1 MVLKVYDMKINLIGK
16 MLCSPRCIASR
27 TKIKVALKQLK
38 DWFNQP
44 SYDKYMGSQSIDER
58 IRQQSL
64 KYESYRF
71 PHIF

>member
-1 MVLKVYDMKINLIGK
+1 MMQVYDMKINFLEK
-16 MLCSPRCIASR
+16 MLCSPRSLAGR
-27 TKIKVALKQLK
+27 AKIKVALKQLR

-44 SYDKYMGSQSIDER
+44 SCEQYVDGQSIDER
-58 IRQQSL
+58 IRQQRL

>member
-1 MVLKVYDMKINLIGK
+1 MMQVYDMKINLFER
-16 MLCSPRCIASR
+16 MLCSPRSIAGR
-27 TKIKVALKQLK
+27 TKIKVALKHLK

-44 SYDKYMGSQSIDER
+44 SYEQHADCQSIDER
-58 IRQQSL
+58 IREQRL